1 MLQSGFGMNSIYDI
15 HEWLNQCAKFNKE
28 LDITDNLYVDLGK
41 LKWVSPIGITVLLSS
56 LNYLD
61 QKFFLKT
68 ESPTLEV
75 TDRFDILGYLER
87 MNFMQLCPQDVKE
100 SFEMSNNMA
109 AYYDRHRNQKDDDL
123 DELRVSKSDGDII
136 DLDKSVK
143 KIMRA
148 KGLHKNRVTDIA
160 GIVTELGQNAVE
172 HTNTDC
178 YSCVQYYKRSNTR
191 PERVEIAICDTG
203 RGIVK
208 SLRKHIS
215 FKDNNDIV
223 KQAIFT
229 RATSKPEE
237 DRGKGLLD
245 VKQTTFDWSSD
256 AEFYVR
262 THDSAYRIHKNK
274 LELLDVG
281 KYFYG
286 TYYYIVINV

>member
-1 MLQSGFGMNSIYDI
+1 MLQSPMRMESIYEI
-15 HEWLNQCAKFNKE
+15 HEWLNQCADITEE
-28 LDITDNLYVDLGK
+28 LDKYENLFVDLGR
-41 LKWVSPIGITVLLSS
+41 LKWVSPVGITVLLSTI
-56 LNYLD
+56 NYLD
-61 QKFFLKT
+61 NIYFLKT
-68 ESPTLEV
+68 ESPSLEAE
-75 TDRFDILGYLER
+75 DRFDILGYLER
-87 MNFMQLCPQDVKE
+87 MNFLQLCPSDVKE

-109 AYYDRHRNQKDDDL
+109 AYYYRNRNKKDEEL
-123 DELRVSKSDGDII
+123 DELRVSKSDDDII
-136 DLDKSVK
+136 NLDKSVK
-143 KIMRA
+143 KIMKA

-172 HTNTDC
+172 HTGTDC
-178 YSCVQYYKRSNTR
+178 YSCVQYYRRTRTR

-208 SLRKHIS
+208 SLKKHITY
-215 FKDNNDIV
+215 KDNHDIV
-223 KQAIFT
+223 KKAIFT

-237 DRGKGLLD
+237 DRGKGLMD

-262 THDSAYRIHKNK
+262 THDSAYRIHNDR